1 MSQQINLFNPLFLRK
16 EKYFSARTMLQ
27 GLGLIVLGL
36 AGLYVFALVQ
46 TRELQRAAAEY
57 SRQVNAQRAQFVEYG
72 GQGRSK
78 LLEAEVARLEAEVK
92 ARRAL
97 VATLQGG
104 ELGNTNG
111 FSQYFAA
118 FARRPMRGVWLTGF
132 SVGDS
137 GNELNIRGRVL
148 HPDLVPAYLKALNHE
163 EVMRG
168 RQVTDLKLVAH
179 DESAARRGA
188 SGAAPAAGAAAGPD
202 RFVEFDLSAPLH
214 IADAAKGAARGAKQ

>member
-16 EKYFSARTMLQ
+16 EKYFSARTMVQ
-27 GLGLIVLGL
+27 GLGLIALGM
-36 AGLYVFALVQ
+36 AALYAFALVQ
-46 TRELQRAAAEY
+46 TRELQRTAAEY
-57 SRQVNAQRAQFVEYG
+57 ARQVSAQREQFVQFG

-104 ELGNTNG
+104 ELGNTDG

-118 FARRPMRGVWLTGF
+118 FGRRPMRGVWLTGF

-168 RQVTDLKLVAH
+168 RQVTELKLVAR
-179 DESAARRGA
+179 DESAARHGA
-188 SGAAPAAGAAAGPD
+188 AATAPAAGAAAGPD
-202 RFVEFDLSAPLH
+202 RFVEFDLSAPLR
-214 IADAAKGAARGAKQ
+214 IAQHAKGAARGGKP